1 MGPFYRKIDGMFIL
15 AGKQPDGDS
24 IRFKANNLN
33 DWKKLKRSH
42 LIKPS
47 NVDQSV
53 QLRLEGVDAPEL
65 HYGTARQPL
74 GEVARDWLLNAMG
87 FSNVTYK
94 SDGMTVV
101 SSQPPEVRGTILS
114 QAAEA
119 NGRPVS
125 YILLEADAHK
135 AKVHNGWVYV
145 GQDLL
150 PSTMNARLLAAS
162 MAYLTVYS
170 TTPDEHISLL
180 REIAIGARNGGQ
192 GIYAADSTPLFRL
205 VSQDDIGPQG
215 GAHPAQAV
223 PARERLPQ
231 GRGFR
236 RLRGEPLRLDPRPH
250 WRQPAGKRSGPG
262 RELGRVLSRGSAVPA
277 EQRCRVPPGR
287 YGHRLRREVNQGE
300 RRHHGL
306 PADVGALCRAGL
318 TTFAPNGA
326 LFIGGRSMDDITAFL
341 ELSALLTGR
350 YSIVTDTEDRILSEP
365 IAKEYQR
372 RLMAVFSTRLPLLQD
387 AYKAL
392 ASATPKPPIDDKLL
406 EKLRAKQEFKD
417 HEFVAKQI
425 VNIWYFSQFKAEDTP
440 TAPFLDGGFYEEGFV
455 WPLIK
460 AHPIGFSNQPHGY
473 WTRRP

>member
-215 GAHPAQAV
+215 ALI
-223 PARERLPQ
+223 LPKL
-231 GRGFR
+231 FR
-236 RLRGEPLRLDPRPH
+236 RASDYLKDVDSGAFAGNLSDWIRAHTGGSRPENDRVQVGNWGEFYL
-250 WRQPAGKRSGPG
+250 
-262 RELGRVLSRGSAVPA
+262 
-277 EQRCRVPPGR
+277 
-287 YGHRLRREVNQGE
+287 
-300 RRHHGL
+300 
-306 PADVGALCRAGL
+306 ADLLYQLNNDV
-318 TTFAPNGA
+318 
-326 LFIGGRSMDDITAFL
+326 AFL
-341 ELSALLTGR
+341 PDVMD
-350 YSIVTDTEDRILSEP
+350 IV
-365 IAKEYQR
+365 
-372 RLMAVFSTRLPLLQD
+372 
-387 AYKAL
+387 
-392 ASATPKPPIDDKLL
+392 
-406 EKLRAKQEFKD
+406 
-417 HEFVAKQI
+417 FVAK
-425 VNIWYFSQFKAEDTP
+425 
-440 TAPFLDGGFYEEGFV
+440 
-455 WPLIK
+455 
-460 AHPIGFSNQPHGY
+460 
-473 WTRRP
+473 